1 VGTGLPKVSKSTK
14 GLLKTKL
21 FQGSVVVL
29 VGTTIINLLN
39 YLYHLVIGR
48 YLNPNEYG
56 LIQSLISLT
65 YFMSV
70 LVGAFN
76 LSVTEL
82 IAKVKDNQV
91 WSWINRLKP
100 LVFKGSLLLWV
111 GVLSAYPFL
120 TKALNIN
127 NFVVYLIFSMQ
138 GLITL
143 WSSLYRAALRA
154 RLEFVRST
162 LTGILSTFSKLALS
176 LALLIVGFGS
186 IGAMSGWLSFQ
197 VVSLIIS
204 FVFTK
209 QLFSNKVDQTVYK
222 KLPLD
227 KFWSYSRLTLLT
239 NLALTSLYSTDI
251 VLVRNFLSGESSGI
265 YSASSTLSKTIFF
278 AATAIMT
285 VAFPIFVKY
294 KDNLKRLRKFFKLTM
309 FFSLFFC
316 LMGIILFKFFPTQIV
331 NLLFGKNYQA
341 ASSIIFEFSLFMSA
355 LAIFNV
361 IIQFLLALNNHYSVL
376 ISLPTA
382 LGQMI
387 LIIFNHQSATRIIY
401 NSLMIILAGVLI
413 GLIVVLKLINGNNRE
428 KAFRHCTGG

>member
-1 VGTGLPKVSKSTK
+1 VGIGLPKVCKGIK
-14 GLLKTKL
+14 GLLKTEL
-21 FQGSVVVL
+21 FQGSAVVL

-65 YFMSV
+65 YLLSV

-76 LSVTEL
+76 FSVTEL
-82 IAKVKDNQV
+82 IANVKENEV
-91 WSWINRLKP
+91 WKWINRLKL
-100 LVFKGSLLLWV
+100 LVLKGSLLIWI
-111 GVLSAYPFL
+111 GMLSLYPFIARTL
-120 TKALNIN
+120 MIN
-127 NFVVYLIFSMQ
+127 DFVIYLIFSMQ

-162 LTGILSTFSKLALS
+162 ITGILSTFSKLSLS
-176 LALLIVGFGS
+176 LFLLMAGLGS

-204 FVFTK
+204 FVFIK
-209 QLFSNKVDQTVYK
+209 QLYSNKVDQKAYMN
-222 KLPLD
+222 LPLN
-227 KFWSYSRLTLLT
+227 KFWSYSRLTLMT

-251 VLVRNFLSGESSGI
+251 VLVRNLIGGEASGI

-285 VAFPIFVKY
+285 VAFPIFIKY
-294 KDNLKRLRKFFKLTM
+294 KDSQEKLNKS
-309 FFSLFFC
+309 FGLAILFSLFFC
-316 LMGIILFKFFPTQIV
+316 ISGIVLFKFFPGKV
-331 NLLFGKNYQA
+331 VSLLFGKKYQS

-361 IIQFLLALNNHYSVL
+361 IIQFLLALNNRYSVL
-376 ISLPTA
+376 ISIPTA
-382 LGQMI
+382 LCQVL
-387 LIIFNHQSATRIIY
+387 LIIFNHRSITRIIY
-401 NSLMIILAGVLI
+401 NSLAVTLVGVLI
-413 GLIVVLKLINGNNRE
+413 GVIVVLKLINGNNQE
-428 KAFRHCTGG
+428 KSFRHCTSG